1 MLKKILIVGI
11 FFISLQGCG
20 FTPLYKDF
28 SNQNLNITILEL
40 SGDRETFNLIQ
51 NKLKKFSTNSDGEV
65 FKIRVNARYTKEAIA
80 KDASGQTTDYRS
92 KIVSNFQINYKDKT
106 KNISLSNSFDFKK
119 INDQFEE
126 LKYEKTIKENMTEI
140 IVQKLISQLLK
151 DQ

>member
-51 NKLKKFSTNSDGEV
+51 NKLKNFSTNSDGEV

-126 LKYEKTIKENMTEI
+126 LKYEKTIKENMTEV

>member
-126 LKYEKTIKENMTEI
+126 LKYEKTIKENMTEV

>member
-51 NKLKKFSTNSDGEV
+51 NKLKKFSKNSDGEV
-65 FKIRVNARYTKEAIA
+65 FKIRVNARYTKETIA

>member
-80 KDASGQTTDYRS
+80 RDASGQTTDYRS

-126 LKYEKTIKENMTEI
+126 LKYEKTIKENMTEV

>member
-51 NKLKKFSTNSDGEV
+51 NKLKKFSKNSDGEV

>member
-126 LKYEKTIKENMTEI
+126 LKYEKTIKDNMTDI
-140 IVQKLISQLLK
+140 IVQKLISRLLR

>member
-65 FKIRVNARYTKEAIA
+65 FKIRVNTRYTKEAIA

>member
-65 FKIRVNARYTKEAIA
+65 FKIRVNTRYTKEAIA
-80 KDASGQTTDYRS
+80 KNASGQTTDYRS